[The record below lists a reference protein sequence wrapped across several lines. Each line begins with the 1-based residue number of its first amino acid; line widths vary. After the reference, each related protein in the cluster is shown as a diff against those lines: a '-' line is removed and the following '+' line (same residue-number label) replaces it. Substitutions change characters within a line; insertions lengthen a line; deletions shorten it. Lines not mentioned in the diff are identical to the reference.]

1 MFRRLRVPSGSPP
14 VTGAPVLPLPL
25 PRPRAR
31 PRARLRFRPRHS
43 ASALRG
49 DRHGR
54 WLWPAALAFVL
65 GAYRI
70 GTPQLWR
77 DELATWSAAT
87 RSTGE
92 LLDLLH
98 RVDAV
103 SGAYYLALHYWI
115 AVFGD
120 SPTSLRA
127 PGLLAMTA
135 TAALVALGAGKLFGA
150 PAALPAGLLFAALPS
165 VSRYAQEARGY
176 AFAVLAVA
184 AATWLLLR
192 ALEEPGPVRPRWWC
206 GYAVCVLLAGAFHLV
221 AVSAL
226 AGHAAVV
233 AIRLRG
239 RPWRHV
245 LPGYGLACA
254 GAAAALLPLVLAG
267 QRQAGRQ
274 ISWIGAPPVSGLVKV
289 LPSLFGSG
297 ALAVGL
303 LAVAAPA
310 CVRRASRAAALQAVL
325 LAVLPLLAVWVLSQG
340 SSSYWTG
347 RYLLFTV
354 PAWAMLAGAGVGVGV
369 GVGVGAPGRRGV
381 RPALL
386 LVLGALALPTQ
397 WGLRAADAH
406 DDYDLKGTAELLA
419 ADYRPGDA
427 IVPPRGGAS
436 YLMLDLGMRYYLP
449 RSDRLRDV
457 FVQTDAVRLNDFF
470 ALECPVPAD
479 CLGSDP
485 RVWVVTVGESPDP
498 YADLS
503 PAQAEALKSRYTPV
517 RTSHAGG
524 LTLTLLARGQ

>member
-1 MFRRLRVPSGSPP
+1 MFRRLHVPSGSPR
-14 VTGAPVLPLPL
+14 VTDASVLPLPL
-25 PRPRAR
+25 SRPRF
-31 PRARLRFRPRHS
+31 RLP
-43 ASALRG
+43 AAALRG
-49 DRHGR
+49 GRHGR

-135 TAALVALGAGKLFGA
+135 TAALVALGAAKLFGA

-184 AATWLLLR
+184 AATWFLLR
-192 ALEEPGPVRPRWWC
+192 ALEEPGRVRPRWWC

-221 AVSAL
+221 AVAAL

-233 AIRLRG
+233 AVRLRG

-254 GAAAALLPLVLAG
+254 GAAVVLLPLVLAG

-274 ISWIGAPPVSGLVKV
+274 ISWIGAPPVAGLVKV

-297 ALAVGL
+297 AVAAGL
-303 LAVAAPA
+303 LAVAASA
-310 CVRRASRAAALQAVL
+310 CVRRASRPAALQAGL

-340 SSSYWTG
+340 PSSYWTG

-354 PAWAMLAGAGVGVGV
+354 PAWAMLAGAGVGA
-369 GVGVGAPGRRGV
+369 GAGTPGRRGV

-406 DDYDLKGTAELLA
+406 DDYDLKGAAALVA

-436 YLMLDLGMRYYLP
+436 YLMVDLGLRYYLP

-457 FVQTDAVRLNDFF
+457 FVRTDAVRLNDFF

-479 CLGSDP
+479 CLGPDP
-485 RVWVVTVGESPDP
+485 RVWVVAVGDSPDP
-498 YADLS
+498 YAGLS
-503 PAQAEALKSRYTPV
+503 PAQAEALGSRYTPV
-517 RTSHAGG
+517 RTSHTGG
-524 LTLTLLARGQ
+524 LTLTLLVRGR

>member
-1 MFRRLRVPSGSPP
+1 MFRRLR
-14 VTGAPVLPLPL
+14 APVLPLPL
-25 PRPRAR
+25 PRPRF
-31 PRARLRFRPRHS
+31 RL
-43 ASALRG
+43 AAAAALRG
-49 DRHGR
+49 ERHGR

-87 RSTGE
+87 RSTGA

-98 RVDAV
+98 HVDAV

-120 SPTSLRA
+120 SPTSLRT
-127 PGLLAMTA
+127 PSLLAMTA
-135 TAALVALGAGKLFGA
+135 TAALVALGAGKLSGA

-184 AATWLLLR
+184 AATWFLLR
-192 ALEEPGPVRPRWWC
+192 ALEEPGRVRPRWWC

-221 AVSAL
+221 AVAAL

-233 AIRLRG
+233 AVRLRG
-239 RPWRHV
+239 RRWRHV

-254 GAAAALLPLVLAG
+254 GAAVALLPLVLAG
-267 QRQAGRQ
+267 QRQADRQ
-274 ISWIGAPPVSGLVKV
+274 ISWIGAPPVSGLVTV
-289 LPSLFGSG
+289 LPGLFGAG
-297 ALAVGL
+297 AVAAGLLTTGL
-303 LAVAAPA
+303 LAAGLLALAAPGRG
-310 CVRRASRAAALQAVL
+310 RRAPRAAALQAAL

-340 SSSYWTG
+340 PSSYWTG

-354 PAWAMLAGAGVGVGV
+354 PAWTMLAGAGVGVGARV
-369 GVGVGAPGRRGV
+369 PGRRGV
-381 RPALL
+381 RPGLL
-386 LVLGALALPTQ
+386 LVLGVLALPAQ

-406 DDYDLKGTAELLA
+406 DGYDLKGAAALVA

-436 YLMLDLGMRYYLP
+436 YLMVDLGMRYYLP

-457 FVQTDAVRLNDFF
+457 FVRADAVRLHDFF

-479 CLGSDP
+479 CLGP
-485 RVWVVTVGESPDP
+485 EERVWVVGVGALPDP

-517 RTSHAGG
+517 RTAHTGG
-524 LTLTLLARGQ
+524 LTITLLTRGQ